1 MTWLIGL
8 LPGSWGK
15 ILAGLSGLAAVA
27 GAGLAMRQ
35 SGKDSERAKTAEQQ
49 VKNDAAASQVR
60 SEVGGLGHSD
70 LDNQLRRFER
80 KP

>member
-8 LPGSWGK
+8 MAGSWGK
-15 ILAGLSGLAAVA
+15 ILGGLAAVA

-35 SGKDSERAKTAEQQ
+35 SGKDSERAKTAEEQ
-49 VKNDAAASQVR
+49 VKNDAAANQVR
-60 SEVGGLGHSD
+60 SDVGGLGNSQ
-70 LDNQLRRFER
+70 LDSRLQRFQR